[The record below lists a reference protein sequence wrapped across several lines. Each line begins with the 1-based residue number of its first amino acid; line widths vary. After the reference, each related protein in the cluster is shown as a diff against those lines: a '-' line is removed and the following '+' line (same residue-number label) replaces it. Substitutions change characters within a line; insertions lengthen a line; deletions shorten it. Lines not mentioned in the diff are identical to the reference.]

1 MSMFDYG
8 RNKQAS
14 KQDKIYT
21 YQYLK
26 PELQDGFYPTDG
38 YQGSKKYDEP
48 RMSELNKPAYGEVYY
63 SRFLS
68 EDDCFMYN
76 LVQVETV
83 QPTQNVENNVE
94 NKVEKN
100 QVENQKVE
108 EPKVKQEEKPIEQQ
122 KQQVVETQ
130 SENQEQQDVVL
141 HNVRKNRIFDS
152 KNNSNCKLIS
162 MRDSRSDTNHSN
174 YLINVSDMSQNAD
187 GTYDI
192 ILGKKGQIKALS
204 VIQNGEPA
212 KIQQTVDEIKDLYE
226 HTLVT
231 NVNTNK
237 NAKNAYLNK
246 VDIKFVQETSNPN
259 YKVVSIP
266 VSREESDNGFM
277 KYTAPSKNIFNTREN
292 GKVVP
297 YHVNV
302 NLGPEDNMIFVKV
315 KKDGK
320 FSEVLVK
327 ASELSERQDA
337 AVKQYES
344 SRAKKDVEKQRAQRV
359 DATVQ
364 KLGVNS
370 MQNTHEDEMV
380 LQ

>member
-8 RNKQAS
+8 RNKQSS

-94 NKVEKN
+94 KN

-141 HNVRKNRIFDS
+141 RNVRKNRIFDS

-192 ILGKKGQIKALS
+192 ILGKKGQIKELS

-226 HTLVT
+226 RTLVT
-231 NVNTNK
+231 TPNQNK
-237 NAKNAYLNK
+237 NYHNAYLNE
-246 VDIKFVQETSNPN
+246 VDVKFVRDTSNAN
-259 YKVVSIP
+259 YKVVSVP
-266 VSREESDNGFM
+266 CKESDNGYA
-277 KYTAPSKNIFNTREN
+277 KYTVSSKDVFRRKEN
-292 GKVVP
+292 DT

-302 NLGPEDNMIFVKV
+302 NLGPADNMIPVKMLKD
-315 KKDGK
+315 KK
-320 FSEVLVK
+320 FQEVLIK
-327 ASELSERQDA
+327 ASDFAQMQDA
-337 AVKQYES
+337 AVKQY
-344 SRAKKDVEKQRAQRV
+344 KKQREQRV
-359 DATVQ
+359 NATVQ
-364 KLGVNS
+364 KLEITAP
-370 MQNTHEDEMV
+370 QNEDEMV